1 MYIFSLNEG
10 EEKDVE
16 ICLEMLN
23 VHKYTLIRCNVVLQ
37 GFFSTVMLHGCTILI
52 LFQIIHTQLINKDQC
67 NQSENKY
74 SRASNEKIQLTEEEM
89 FKRGHMKP
97 LGSHKPPDY
106 YADVLEYMISP
117 EDFYMNYVVA
127 HKPVV
132 IKGECI
138 DLKR

>member
-1 MYIFSLNEG
+1 M
-10 EEKDVE
+10 
-16 ICLEMLN
+16 
-23 VHKYTLIRCNVVLQ
+23 Q
-37 GFFSTVMLHGCTILI
+37 GFFGNVMLYTCTILI
-52 LFQIIHTQLINKDQC
+52 LFQIIHTQLINKDC
-67 NQSENKY
+67 SQSGNRY
-74 SRASNEKIQLTEEEM
+74 SRAANEKIELTEEEM

-132 IKGECI
+132 IKGMYNVYKICSI
-138 DLKR
+138 IRPSQYIYKF